1 LLIGH
6 SRRSGPAGGERVFSG
21 DCGNTNAGRAI
32 PTREV
37 EAGSVIQ
44 KDVPIEISGTLI
56 GIALALAAQAQ
67 FGITRAHQFPT
78 LSAGSAIADVRTAQ
92 SKFLPEFE
100 TSTSRS
106 FADEIETME

>member
-1 LLIGH
+1 MGQ
-6 SRRSGPAGGERVFSG
+6 SAAGKRG
-21 DCGNTNAGRAI
+21 TTI

-37 EAGSVIQ
+37 EVASVFS
-44 KDVPIEISGTLI
+44 KVSRLKFPAPLI

-67 FGITRAHQFPT
+67 FGITRAHQFPSV
-78 LSAGSAIADVRTAQ
+78 SAGSAIADVRTAQ

-100 TSTSRS
+100 TSTSRT